1 MGVVYKAEDPR
12 LKRQVALKFLTDE
25 RPVDARTLDRFRWE
39 AQALSALNHPNICV
53 IYDIG
58 EEGGRPFIVME
69 LLEGRSLRDVVAA
82 GPMPADAA
90 IDVGIQIADA
100 LGAAHARDII
110 HRDLKPANILLTTRQ
125 QAKLL
130 DFGLAKV
137 VAEGELEQAVL
148 AETGSFQA
156 HTDPGF
162 AMGTAGYMAPEQIRG
177 EGVDARTDVF
187 ALGAVLYELVTGRPA
202 FTGRTLGIVQD
213 AVLNRPPEPVLSQ
226 KPDAPPRLAELI
238 ERCLEKD
245 PDLRY
250 QSAADLRADLRR
262 LSRDRTTPAT
272 GTQEWSRATT
282 PVRRGASRRKLT
294 AAVAAIALVAA
305 GLVGWFLLG
314 RASRAGGPSPRLVPF
329 TALPGLLRKPAFS
342 PEGNQIAFCWNGGA
356 GEAFSLYTQLFDA
369 GSPLRLT
376 TSPGEDDSP
385 AWSPDGRFIAFLR
398 NSAQGAGYFV
408 VPALGGPERRVR
420 PSFGVPFSH
429 GRSIDWSPDGT
440 QLAIVDREREGSPL
454 NIVLVAPDGHDL
466 RAALDHPMA
475 YLQNPTFSAD
485 GRTLAYVGGP
495 GFLAQDIY
503 VIALPDGQP
512 RRLTTDARHIAGM
525 TWSADGSSLIF
536 SSNRG
541 GLFAIWEVPVE
552 GGEPQL
558 VNAVGEDAYAP
569 TLARR
574 SGSLAY
580 LRLRADWNIWRTPG
594 PASEVASAAPTPVID
609 STREDWQPAFSPD
622 DTHIAFVSSRS
633 GSQEIWV
640 ATAAGTDAVQIT
652 TFRGPPTGTP
662 RWSPDGRH
670 LAFDSRL
677 RGHSD
682 IFVAGSDGS
691 GLRRLT
697 EDTSEDVIPS
707 WSHDGRFVYF
717 TSDRGGRDQVW
728 QIPAEGGTPQL
739 VLDTPARDIHES
751 ADEKVLY
758 YWRDGAVFSR
768 AVAGGHESRLA
779 ADPQYGNWLVRAETL
794 YLLND
799 GRQPR
804 PAIEAV
810 SLATLK
816 RSVLRELDDWPHVR
830 FPPAFDLSHDGRW
843 FVFGRVDQLQ
853 NDVMLVQHFR

>member
-1 MGVVYKAEDPR
+1 
-12 LKRQVALKFLTDE
+12 
-25 RPVDARTLDRFRWE
+25 
-39 AQALSALNHPNICV
+39 
-53 IYDIG
+53 
-58 EEGGRPFIVME
+58 
-69 LLEGRSLRDVVAA
+69 
-82 GPMPADAA
+82 MPTDAA
-90 IDVGIQIADA
+90 IDVGMQIADA

-110 HRDLKPANILLTTRQ
+110 HRDLKPANIFLTTRQ

-137 VAEGELEQAVL
+137 VAEGEQEQAML

-177 EGVDARTDVF
+177 DRVDARTDIF

-202 FTGRTLGIVQD
+202 FTGRTLGVVQD
-213 AVLNRPPEPVLSQ
+213 AVLNRPPEPVLSLRS
-226 KPDAPPRLAELI
+226 DAPPRLAELI

-262 LSRDRTTPAT
+262 LSRDRTTPLT
-272 GTQEWSRATT
+272 GTQAWSTATT
-282 PVRRGASRRKLT
+282 QAHRRGPSRGRT
-294 AAVAAIALVAA
+294 ATLVVAAPVAA

-314 RASRAGGPSPRLVPF
+314 RDGPAGAPSPRLVPF
-329 TALPGLLRKPAFS
+329 TALPGLLRTPAFS
-342 PEGNQIAFCWNGGA
+342 PDGNQIAFCWNGGA
-356 GEAFSLYTQLFDA
+356 GESFSLYTQLFDA

-398 NSAQGAGYFV
+398 SSTRGAAYFV
-408 VPALGGPERRVR
+408 VPALGGPERRIR
-420 PSFGVPFSH
+420 PSFGVPFSY

-440 QLAIVDREREGSPL
+440 ALAVVDRVQQGGPL
-454 NIVLVAPDGHDL
+454 NILLVAPDGHEA
-466 RAALDHPMA
+466 RALLEHPTA

-503 VIALPDGQP
+503 AVALPDGQP

-525 TWSADGSSLIF
+525 TWSADGASLIF

-541 GLFAIWEVPVE
+541 GLFAIWQVPVE

-558 VNAVGEDAYAP
+558 VNAVGEDAYTP
-569 TLARR
+569 TLARP

-580 LRLRADWNIWRTPG
+580 LRLRVDWNIWRTPG
-594 PASEVASAAPTPVID
+594 PASETPSAPPTRLID
-609 STREDWQPAFSPD
+609 STREEWQPAYSPD

-640 ATAAGTDAVQIT
+640 ATAAGTDAVQLT

-662 RWSPDGRH
+662 RWSPDGRR
-670 LAFDSRL
+670 LAFDSRV

-682 IFVAGSDGS
+682 IFVAASDGS
-691 GLRRLT
+691 GVRRLT
-697 EDTSEDVIPS
+697 EDASEAVIPS

-717 TSDRGGRDQVW
+717 TSDRSGRDQVW
-728 QIPAEGGTPQL
+728 KISSEGGAPQL
-739 VLDTPARDIHES
+739 VLDAPARDIHES
-751 ADEKVLY
+751 ADGTVLY

-768 AVAGGHESRLA
+768 AGAAGAESRVA
-779 ADPQYGNWLVRAETL
+779 ADPQYGNWLVRADTL

-799 GRQPR
+799 SRQPR

-810 SLATLK
+810 SLVTLE
-816 RSVLRELDDWPHVR
+816 RSVVHELDDWPHVR